1 MNKQDVLRQ
10 LSEEKVLPL
19 LGDCLQEAELEF
31 LHNRQRLTEQL
42 KASFAALCRQ
52 ASDMQQRSQKA
63 PIAYIH
69 YSMLRTSLL
78 DQSFTYLL
86 AADSREFYFDEAE
99 CAVTYDAG
107 WAYRSYSRLLAELER
122 ESKKYMGLLSGAD
135 AERLALECAPAFD
148 QYVTALLR
156 TAMPEL
162 VKVPEFAAL
171 DKADRL
177 QIRTGELM
185 DRGEILY
192 WEEKQA
198 GEAEKIQALLESD
211 EGDRGRLAYAHFRS
225 LSLTGQSF
233 NGKKMPYSDFSRG
246 YLSFCRFVE
255 CNLVGTSWRG
265 ANLNGAEF
273 RGSLLTDADFTDSD
287 LQGAVF
293 VNIGRLEP
301 LDSIYR
307 LPGLLGLR
315 FDRARLDGADFTAA
329 GLNGRVSFHEASLEG
344 TRFRAL
350 DREKLDLSEEQAGSV
365 HWIE

>member
-1 MNKQDVLRQ
+1 MNKHDALRQ
-10 LSEEKVLPL
+10 FSEEKVLPL

-31 LHNRQRLTEQL
+31 LHNRQQLTEEL
-42 KASFAALCRQ
+42 KASFTSLCRQ
-52 ASDMQQRSQKA
+52 ASDMQQHAQKA
-63 PIAYIH
+63 PIGYIH

-78 DQSFTYLL
+78 DQSFTYWL
-86 AADSREFYFDEAE
+86 AADSREFYFDEAK
-99 CAVTYDAG
+99 CAVMYDAG
-107 WAYRSYSRLLAELER
+107 WAYRSYPRFLAELER
-122 ESKKYMGLLSGAD
+122 EGKKYMGLLSGSD
-135 AERLALECAPAFD
+135 VERLALECAPAFD

-156 TAMPEL
+156 IAMPEL
-162 VKVPEFAAL
+162 VKLPEFAAI

-198 GEAEKIQALLESD
+198 GEAEKIQALLGAD
-211 EGDRGRLAYAHFRS
+211 EGDHGRLAYAHFRS

-246 YLSFCRFVE
+246 DFSRCRFVE

-265 ANLNGAEF
+265 VNLSGAEF

-329 GLNGRVSFHEASLEG
+329 GLDGSVSFHEASLG
-344 TRFRAL
+344 GARFRAL
-350 DREKLDLSEEQAGSV
+350 DRKKFDLSEEQAGAV